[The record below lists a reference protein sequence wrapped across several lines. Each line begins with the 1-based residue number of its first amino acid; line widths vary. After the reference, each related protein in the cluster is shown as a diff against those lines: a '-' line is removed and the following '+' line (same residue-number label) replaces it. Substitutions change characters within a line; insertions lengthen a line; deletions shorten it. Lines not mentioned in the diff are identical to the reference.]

1 MDNQD
6 AIDIHNIFELETD
19 LSQSQ
24 ETSPTHPLENLNAT
38 SKKTCCSTSTSTT
51 DVMAGSLPSISNYES
66 STPTH
71 IHTVVCNSPSCTTD
85 GVINA
90 QEYAQNI
97 IKSHRLAREDQTSP
111 IQDKRSC
118 PTQAARELPETT
130 TSHSLTREVYT
141 LMSDLYREVFDMVK
155 EVRQENSDLL
165 KDVAY
170 LYHKIN
176 QIQDLKVHVD
186 SSSADMPYSSRHSQD
201 QLNTGTMP
209 SVPQP
214 TGSRPSNGYASSQMH
229 PTNTQQR
236 LDPPTLSTE
245 FAREYKHPF
254 PQHQRD
260 DLYSPSRE
268 PSVPPS
274 QECHITTRIQQN
286 KAFKQALNATTST
299 FNGSDA
305 QEYLEWKRAF
315 QLEVSDLKL
324 NSTQLLQ
331 LLEARTEREP
341 QQIIKSLRHVKTD
354 IGHDYALQRAWKYLD
369 KRYSTD
375 HSPSQQLMSA
385 ILTGP
390 TIKWTDTTALFNL
403 SI

>member
-6 AIDIHNIFELETD
+6 AIDIHNFFELETD
-19 LSQSQ
+19 LSQSHK
-24 ETSPTHPLENLNAT
+24 TSPTHPLENINTT
-38 SKKTCCSTSTSTT
+38 SNKTCCSTLTSTT
-51 DVMAGSLPSISNYES
+51 DVMAGILPSISHYNS

-71 IHTVVCNSPSCTTD
+71 IHTIICNSPTCTTD
-85 GVINA
+85 GVINS
-90 QEYAQNI
+90 QEYAQKI
-97 IKSHRLAREDQTSP
+97 IKTHQSAREDQSFSLHREDTSS
-111 IQDKRSC
+111 I
-118 PTQAARELPETT
+118 QAARELPEAT
-130 TSHSLTREVYT
+130 TSYSSTREVYT

-155 EVRQENSDLL
+155 EVRRENSDIL

-176 QIQDLKVHVD
+176 QLQDSKVHVD
-186 SSSADMPYSSRHSQD
+186 SSSADMPFSSHHSQD
-201 QLNTGTMP
+201 QFNTKTMP

-229 PTNTQQR
+229 PTHTQRR
-236 LDPPTLSTE
+236 LVPPTLSTE

-268 PSVPPS
+268 PSVPPT

-286 KAFKQALNATTST
+286 KAFKQALSATTST

-324 NSTQLLQ
+324 QGKFLVLTRNVVAAFVHQ
-331 LLEARTEREP
+331 
-341 QQIIKSLRHVKTD
+341 
-354 IGHDYALQRAWKYLD
+354 
-369 KRYSTD
+369 
-375 HSPSQQLMSA
+375 PS
-385 ILTGP
+385 G
-390 TIKWTDTTALFNL
+390 
-403 SI
+403 